1 MKIALAVILFGWLA
15 ILAAAAISGGWSDFL
30 PAAVVVCGY
39 AACGDLLWAVVTKA
53 RWNAE
58 LSDKGAN
65 MDGEAANMDGEARF
79 CPDCWEEVED
89 GIAILT
95 HAEKIEAYLELRACC
110 PDGRARL
117 MA

>member
-1 MKIALAVILFGWLA
+1 
-15 ILAAAAISGGWSDFL
+15 
-30 PAAVVVCGY
+30 
-39 AACGDLLWAVVTKA
+39 
-53 RWNAE
+53 
-58 LSDKGAN
+58 